1 MKMLIKALLFLW
13 IGTSWQDQGVDLVTD
28 ILMMKL
34 PFSQNGA
41 MANVSNFEA
50 AHQGG
55 DGGRRDRRENSTKEE
70 PVIQEQPLGTHL
82 HSGKSMM
89 TMDQEP
95 TVTMRSINTSG
106 QVEEDQR
113 GEVRVDDQPCDC
125 AADCQQG
132 RAGRSQAYQGD
143 QDVSQ
148 GLEEVRRVRVEAS
161 KVIDEAKKV
170 QEEDRS
176 RQNRAGYFLVFG

>member
-1 MKMLIKALLFLW
+1 MKMLIKALLLLW

-28 ILMMKL
+28 ILMMKP
-34 PFSQNGA
+34 PFIPTGA
-41 MANVSNFEA
+41 MANVSKFGE

-55 DGGRRDRRENSTKEE
+55 DGGRRDGIENPTKEE

-89 TMDQEP
+89 TLDQEP

-106 QVEEDQR
+106 QVEGGQR
-113 GEVRVDDQPCDC
+113 GEVKVEAQPCAC
-125 AADCQQG
+125 AADSQHG
-132 RAGRSQAYQGD
+132 RAGRSQAHQGD